1 MKIADSLRQECMP
14 EIIYTICKLVGSK
27 SYKKDEI
34 KSYITL
40 NCDSVQEYNKAF
52 SFANESGFIKIE
64 GDEKVSTA
72 FTKDQLSS
80 FRSFRHAIFMDIF
93 KSEPTMFNSLAKWY
107 LGQNSDV
114 FGIKSAQDLAVK
126 FPKEIFSGKVK
137 DSALGFRF
145 WMVALGLCMFSKT
158 GNSLCLVF
166 ETNNAIQDW
175 LEYEKPFKKNTTIL
189 AKDFFDKLVSECP
202 VFESCIDGNQINLA
216 LSMGLRVLHLN
227 GVIELKYVTDS
238 GDIWH
243 LVESISNPSTNK
255 ITEIIVR

>member
-1 MKIADSLRQECMP
+1 MKIADSLRPECMP
-14 EIIYTICKLVGSK
+14 EIIYSICKLAGSN

-34 KSYITL
+34 KRYITL
-40 NCDSVQEYNKAF
+40 DCDSVQEYNKAF
-52 SFANESGFIKIE
+52 AFANECGFIKSA
-64 GDEKVSTA
+64 GDESVSTV
-72 FTKDQLSS
+72 FTPEQLSS
-80 FRSFRHAIFMDIF
+80 FKNFRHAIFMNVF
-93 KSEPTMFNSLAKWY
+93 KGEPTMFNSLARWY
-107 LGQNSDV
+107 LSQNSDI
-114 FGIKSAQDLAVK
+114 FGVKSAQDLAVM
-126 FPKEIFSGKVK
+126 FPKEIFSGKEK

-166 ETNNAIQDW
+166 ATNNAIQEW

-189 AKDFFDKLVSECP
+189 AKDFFAKLKADCP

-243 LVESISNPSTNK
+243 LVESISNPRTNK

>member
-52 SFANESGFIKIE
+52 AFANECGFISVG
-64 GDEKVSTA
+64 GDEKVTTV
-72 FTKDQLSS
+72 FTKEQLSS
-80 FRSFRHAIFMDIF
+80 FRNFRHAIFMDIF
-93 KSEPTMFNSLAKWY
+93 KGEPTIFNSLAKWY

-126 FPKEIFSGKVK
+126 FPKEIFSGKEK

-158 GNSLCLVF
+158 GNSL
-166 ETNNAIQDW
+166 
-175 LEYEKPFKKNTTIL
+175 
-189 AKDFFDKLVSECP
+189 
-202 VFESCIDGNQINLA
+202 
-216 LSMGLRVLHLN
+216 
-227 GVIELKYVTDS
+227 
-238 GDIWH
+238 
-243 LVESISNPSTNK
+243 
-255 ITEIIVR
+255 

>member
-27 SYKKDEI
+27 TYKKDEI
-34 KSYITL
+34 KRYITL

-52 SFANESGFIKIE
+52 AFAAECGFIKVNS
-64 GDEKVSTA
+64 DEKVSTV
-72 FTKDQLSS
+72 FTKEQLSS
-80 FRSFRHAIFMDIF
+80 FRSFRHAIFMDVF
-93 KSEPTMFNSLAKWY
+93 KGEPTVFSSLAKWY
-107 LGQNSDV
+107 LTQKSDV

-126 FPKEIFSGKVK
+126 FPKEIFAGKEK

-158 GNSLCLVF
+158 GNSLSLIF
-166 ETNNAIQDW
+166 ATNNAIQDW
-175 LEYEKPFKKNTTIL
+175 LEFEKPFKKGTTIL
-189 AKDFFDKLVSECP
+189 AKEFISKLVAECP
-202 VFESCIDGNQINLA
+202 VFESCVEGNQLNLA

-243 LVESISNPSTNK
+243 LVESISNPRTNK